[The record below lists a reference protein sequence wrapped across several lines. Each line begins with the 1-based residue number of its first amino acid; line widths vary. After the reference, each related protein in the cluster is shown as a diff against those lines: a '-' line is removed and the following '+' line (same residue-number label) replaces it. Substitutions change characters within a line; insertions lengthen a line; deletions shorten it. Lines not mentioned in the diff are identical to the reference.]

1 MRPGYTATEATN
13 FVGSRTPERAAQ
25 ISIQFAQLDDEG
37 PSGVFVNDAGEV
49 PW

>member
-1 MRPGYTATEATN
+1 MGPYTPTQ
-13 FVGSRTPERAAQ
+13 AAQ

-49 PW
+49 RW